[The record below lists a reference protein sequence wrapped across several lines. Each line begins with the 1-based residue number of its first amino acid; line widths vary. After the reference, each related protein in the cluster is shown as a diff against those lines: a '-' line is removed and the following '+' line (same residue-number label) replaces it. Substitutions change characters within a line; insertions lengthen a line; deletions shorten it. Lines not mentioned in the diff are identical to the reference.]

1 MIRAALLA
9 ATAVAASLLGC
20 AGEKPQVL
28 RPVATPIAAP
38 AAPAVVSRAT
48 PVAGAIPA
56 GQASAAVD
64 ALNAELVRRL
74 RPDANQAALRIARL
88 PDGALRV
95 ILAAD
100 VTFEVDSA
108 QMRAETLERIA
119 DCAAAAQ
126 APGAFVVHVLGEDD
140 AVVSLPTRTPMV
152 FTPDGRSLI
161 IQAAHAGKP
170 QLFLRSLGHPDARP
184 KRPRPKRRRC
194 DRSVP
199 MVAPRLSRR
208 TSRRFIGRPT
218 GFLFATAFSTTTRRR
233 GAVRIS

>member
-126 APGAFVVHVLGEDD
+126 APGAFVVHVLGEAAAPGSDD
-140 AVVSLPTRTPMV
+140 VGLAERRASSV
-152 FTPDGRSLI
+152 
-161 IQAAHAGKP
+161 AAY
-170 QLFLRSLGHPDARP
+170 L
-184 KRPRPKRRRC
+184 
-194 DRSVP
+194 
-199 MVAPRLSRR
+199 LSRGLAP
-208 TSRRFIGRPT
+208 SR
-218 GFLFATAFSTTTRRR
+218 
-233 GAVRIS
+233 VRIEGRRSGVPAGGVATRALELVFEPIVEGREVRAWMPPVIAAPKS